1 MSFLLPVKEL
11 LIYFSL
17 HNDVICTFLRFLPCH
32 ILHLFEIFFGANIH
46 LFEIF
51 SKLFGKNVN
60 ILIVFLPLFDKIECT
75 MFW

>member
-1 MSFLLPVKEL
+1 
-11 LIYFSL
+11 
-17 HNDVICTFLRFLPCH
+17 LPCH

-60 ILIVFLPLFDKIECT
+60 ILIVFLPLFDKILTKIETVIVTLTGNGYQVEAFGKC
-75 MFW
+75 FY